1 MVSGFLYDRLQKE
14 VINLRKFC
22 EAKDSSLN
30 AKDEEIKMLMKKV
43 EAFSRAMEM
52 ESKRVKK
59 EAQLVK
65 EKKNGSPKMEDTKKV
80 KNNNSRRS

>member
-1 MVSGFLYDRLQKE
+1 MYVLLKDVIVLQ
-14 VINLRKFC
+14 
-22 EAKDSSLN
+22 
-30 AKDEEIKMLMKKV
+30 MLMKKA

-80 KNNNSRRS
+80 KNNSCRRS